1 MKKLFIILFLFLMIS
16 SCKKEIEVPESSL
29 QQVFGTWQ
37 WYLSSGSVQMLSP
50 ESEGYSKYIEITDK
64 GIYKEYKNHVR
75 RKKLKYSFDVNK
87 SMVHHLPYRI
97 NFKDEL
103 VNFSFPIF
111 PLVIEMVSLDT
122 LFLHE
127 DVFDGATH
135 CYVRKK

>member
-1 MKKLFIILFLFLMIS
+1 MFIILFLFLFIT

-37 WYLSSGSVQMLSP
+37 WYQSSGGHAIQILTP

-75 RKKLKYSFDVNK
+75 RKKLKYSLDVNK

-103 VNFSFPIF
+103 INFSVHRTPS
-111 PLVIEMVSLDT
+111 LLIEIVSSDT
-122 LFLHE
+122 LFLYE
-127 DVFDGATH
+127 DVFDGFMH